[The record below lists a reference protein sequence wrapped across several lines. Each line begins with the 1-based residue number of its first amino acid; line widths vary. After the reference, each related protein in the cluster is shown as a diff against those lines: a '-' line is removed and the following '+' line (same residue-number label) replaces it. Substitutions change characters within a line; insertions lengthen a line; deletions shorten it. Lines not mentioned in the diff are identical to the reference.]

1 MIGLTNQLKQ
11 RYAFYSAFHFGERK
25 MIEPE
30 PFRIYLMRH
39 AQAAS
44 ATPGGRDFDRVLD
57 NRGYAQAE
65 MVADRAAD
73 LGYVP
78 DCLISSTAERCRQT
92 AEIVRRAVG
101 ETLEIQFIDELYNGT
116 PDLYATIIAGQRPAR
131 SVMLIGHNPSIDLLL
146 EGLIGKAERRAA
158 MPGGYPTAGLAV
170 LDYSAQAET
179 GGWTLTNLL
188 SV

>member
-1 MIGLTNQLKQ
+1 MIRLTNRPKQ
-11 RYAFYSAFHFGERK
+11 RYAFYSAFHFGEPK

-44 ATPGGRDFDRVLD
+44 ALPGGRDFDRMLD
-57 NRGYAQAE
+57 DRGYAQAE

-78 DCLISSTAERCRQT
+78 DCLVSSTAARCRQT

-101 ETLEIQFIDELYNGT
+101 ETLEIQLVDELYNGT

-131 SVMLIGHNPSIDLLL
+131 SVMLIGHNPSIDQLL
-146 EGLIGKAERRAA
+146 EGLIGKAQRRGA

-170 LDYSAQAET
+170 LDYVADKESS
-179 GGWTLTNLL
+179 GWMLTNLL
-188 SV
+188 NA

>member
-1 MIGLTNQLKQ
+1 LTNRAKQ
-11 RYAFYSAFHFGERK
+11 RYAFYSAFHFGEPK

-44 ATPGGRDFDRVLD
+44 PVPGGRDFDRQLD
-57 NRGYAQAE
+57 DRGYVQAE

-73 LGYVP
+73 LGYAP
-78 DCLISSTAERCRQT
+78 DCLLSSTAARCRQT
-92 AEIVRRAVG
+92 AEIVRRAVR
-101 ETLEIQFIDELYNGT
+101 ETLEIQFVDELYNGT
-116 PDLYATIIAGQRPAR
+116 PDVYATIIAGQRPAR
-131 SVMLIGHNPSIDLLL
+131 SVMLIGHNPSIDQLL

-170 LDYSAQAET
+170 LDYSAGTET

>member
-1 MIGLTNQLKQ
+1 
-11 RYAFYSAFHFGERK
+11 

-44 ATPGGRDFDRVLD
+44 ALPGGRDFDRMLD
-57 NRGYAQAE
+57 DRGYAQAE

-78 DCLISSTAERCRQT
+78 DCLVSSTAARCRQT

-101 ETLEIQFIDELYNGT
+101 ETLEIQLVDELYNGT

-131 SVMLIGHNPSIDLLL
+131 SVMLIGHNPSIDQLL
-146 EGLIGKAERRAA
+146 EGLIGKAQRRGA

-170 LDYSAQAET
+170 LDYVADKESS
-179 GGWTLTNLL
+179 GWMLSNLL
-188 SV
+188 NA

>member
-1 MIGLTNQLKQ
+1 MSRLTDRPKQ
-11 RYAFYSAFHFGERK
+11 RYAFYSAFLFGERK

-57 NRGYAQAE
+57 DRGYAQAE

-78 DCLISSTAERCRQT
+78 DCIVSSTATRCRQT

-101 ETLEIQFIDELYNGT
+101 ETLDIQFVDEIYSGT
-116 PDLYATIIAGQRPAR
+116 PDLYATIIAGQRPAH
-131 SVMLIGHNPSIDLLL
+131 SVMLIGHNPSIDQLL
-146 EGLIGKAERRAA
+146 EGLIGKEQRRTA

-170 LDYSAQAET
+170 LDYST
-179 GGWTLTNLL
+179 GTDVGAWTLTNLL